1 MKWAIR
7 VLAGLAGLILL
18 AIAILW
24 LVGMR
29 SGHDHIIAEVQIDR
43 SAPQVFRYL
52 TDDDL
57 VKKWIS
63 GLVEI
68 KSTATPADGSQF
80 GRKYQVGEVYEGE
93 RVDMEMT
100 VTRFEKDRALSLYIV
115 SLGDPSDGFTETGDY
130 TLAEENGKTRLRFEV
145 QTKYL
150 GFVPRLLE
158 PFITHAATKKLNEDF
173 RRMKQLVEAEPK
185 TIGRLAKE
193 RALRGA

>member
-1 MKWAIR
+1 MKWVIR
-7 VLAGLAGLILL
+7 ILAGLAGLILL

-24 LVGMR
+24 LAGFR

-68 KSTATPADGSQF
+68 KSMATPADGSQV
-80 GRKYQVGEVYEGE
+80 GRKYQVGEVYNGQ

-100 VTRFEKDRALSLYIV
+100 VTRYEKDRRLSLYVTSVGHPGI
-115 SLGDPSDGFTETGDY
+115 DFTEAGDY

-145 QTKYL
+145 KTKYL
-150 GFVPRLLE
+150 GFMPRLFE
-158 PFITHAATKKLNEDF
+158 PFITPAATKKLNEDF
-173 RRMKQLVEAEPK
+173 QRMKQLVEAEPK
-185 TIGRLAKE
+185 TIGRQAEKF
-193 RALRGA
+193 ASRGA